1 MDNDES
7 VDSSILTHLRKAQH
21 REWKA
26 ENLDLL
32 RTSGLTYRLTNNNET
47 AVFRELGK
55 PKVDFYP
62 STGRW
67 RIVGANSRTMG
78 GHALKFIEWY
88 ATVTA

>member
-1 MDNDES
+1 MDDDS
-7 VDSSILTHLRKAQH
+7 VDSSILSDLRQERH

-47 AVFRELGK
+47 AVFRERGK

-67 RIVGANSRTMG
+67 RVVSGNARTMG
-78 GHALKFIEWY
+78 GHAMKFIEWY
-88 ATVTA
+88 ANATA